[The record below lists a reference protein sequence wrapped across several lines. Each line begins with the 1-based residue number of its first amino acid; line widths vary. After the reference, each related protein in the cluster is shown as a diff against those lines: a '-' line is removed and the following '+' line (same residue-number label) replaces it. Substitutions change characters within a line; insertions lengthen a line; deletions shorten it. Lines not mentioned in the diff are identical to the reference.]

1 MTADEFRE
9 LTLSLPEAVE
19 GAHMGHA
26 DFRVG
31 GKIFASLG
39 YPDADHG
46 MVILPPEAQTE
57 YLASHPK
64 AFARASG
71 AWGVGSGEW
80 AARPT
85 CDSLRSTWRPRV
97 MRLHQR
103 GADGCRDVWQR
114 NSLIS
119 NARTHCIRSRISHP
133 RQS

>member
-71 AWGVGSGEW
+71 AWGVGGATNVRL
-80 AARPT
+80 AAIDLET
-85 CDSLRSTWRPRV
+85 ASEALASAWRRRLPR
-97 MRLHQR
+97 RLAAQFAHQ
-103 GADGCRDVWQR
+103 QR
-114 NSLIS
+114 
-119 NARTHCIRSRISHP
+119 
-133 RQS
+133 